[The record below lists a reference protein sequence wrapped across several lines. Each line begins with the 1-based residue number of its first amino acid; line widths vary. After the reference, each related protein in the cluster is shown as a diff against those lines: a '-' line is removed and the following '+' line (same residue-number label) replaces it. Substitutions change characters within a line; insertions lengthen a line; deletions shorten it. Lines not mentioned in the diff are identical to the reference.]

1 MERRL
6 RQTLLP
12 VIRSAGK
19 NDGCGIAGE
28 VDSPQG
34 HNRIWTTIE
43 MRIGHLRESCVR
55 EKEWNSLG
63 VEALDWDLRM
73 ADDVDVPL

>member
-1 MERRL
+1 
-6 RQTLLP
+6 
-12 VIRSAGK
+12 
-19 NDGCGIAGE
+19 
-28 VDSPQG
+28 
-34 HNRIWTTIE
+34 